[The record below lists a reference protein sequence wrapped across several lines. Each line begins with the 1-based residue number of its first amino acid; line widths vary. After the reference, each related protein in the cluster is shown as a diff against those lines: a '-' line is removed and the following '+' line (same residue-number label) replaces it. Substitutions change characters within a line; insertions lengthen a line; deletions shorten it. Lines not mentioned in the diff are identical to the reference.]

1 MIGLAAMALAG
12 VTVPTVS
19 RFQCGPTVIIA
30 RYSHERVR
38 LDFSGKRLRLAQTV
52 SADGAR
58 YTGLDRRLRAEF
70 WTRGDWARLT
80 VGKRTW
86 PDCRVA
92 DMPVG

>member
-12 VTVPTVS
+12 ATVPTAV
-19 RFQCGPTVIIA
+19 RFQCGPTVVIA

-38 LDFSGKRLRLAQTV
+38 LDFTGRRLRLAQTV

-58 YTGLDRRLRAEF
+58 YTGLDHRIRAEF

-80 VGKRTW
+80 VGRRTW

-92 DMPVG
+92 DMPQG

>member
-12 VTVPTVS
+12 VTVPTAS
-19 RFQCGPTVIIA
+19 RFQCGPTVIVA
-30 RYSHERVR
+30 RYSRQRVR
-38 LDFSGKRLRLAQTV
+38 LDFAGKRLRLAQAV

-58 YTGLDRRLRAEF
+58 YTGLDHRQRAEF

-80 VGKRTW
+80 VGRRIW
-86 PDCRVA
+86 PDCRLA